1 MIYQTYLVFVQ
12 IICSIVIVICDF
24 QVNLDG
30 LGTLIGSTTHTW
42 ITQKTIYQY
51 LGIRYGRS
59 TGGRR
64 RYKVSVHLKEIL
76 CLRLLN
82 PMII

>member
-1 MIYQTYLVFVQ
+1 MLYQTYLVYAHIIFYFVLT
-12 IICSIVIVICDF
+12 ICDV
-24 QVNLDG
+24 QVNMDG

-42 ITQKTIYQY
+42 ITKKTIYQY

-64 RYKVSVHLKEIL
+64 RYKV
-76 CLRLLN
+76 CLF
-82 PMII
+82 